1 MPAMDTIWWSELKG
15 RAYSII
21 QNIKEWGEA
30 ESISFFD
37 DKGEKYVSIRT
48 TYETIALD
56 DN

>member
-1 MPAMDTIWWSELKG
+1 MDTIWWSELKG

-21 QNIKEWGEA
+21 QNIKEWGQA
-30 ESISFFD
+30 ESINFFD

-48 TYETIALD
+48 TYETIGLD